1 MATKA
6 TNTKDDIPRR
16 GRMRYTADQVGY
28 LYQHFMFTDFV
39 FKQKEKTKHTGAST
53 LGTVHVRAQV
63 HMCTDSETKLRVKCQ
78 KCAGLLLA
86 VPLINT
92 LAIGP

>member
-28 LYQHFMFTDFV
+28 LYQHFMFSDFV

-53 LGTVHVRAQV
+53 LGTVH
-63 HMCTDSETKLRVKCQ
+63 MCTDSETKLQVKCQ
-78 KCAGLLLA
+78 KYAVSLLA

-92 LAIGP
+92 LAIWP